1 MTSDTPSVGSLS
13 ASSSDGYRPIRVLI
27 TGLGGNIGSH
37 IMAHIFTNTDWEIVG
52 LDSFRQ
58 KGDKSRI
65 MDFTDPLEHPTWRSR
80 LKIFQTDLCCPIGQ
94 KLREDIG
101 EIDCILHLA
110 AISDVQF
117 SVENPVYSIKNNVDS
132 TLVMLEL
139 ARELKPQAFVQFS
152 TDEVYGPVESV
163 DKPHAEWE
171 THRPSNPYSAS
182 KAATE
187 DIAYAYWRTYGV
199 PVIITNTMNN
209 FGEAQSASKFPAIV
223 QRKVLAGEVVEIHG
237 NPDEIGSR
245 FYIHSRNV
253 ADALLWILARGAYLH
268 KPGKLD
274 EPHKYHI
281 VGNEQLN
288 NLELAQMIADLMGKE
303 LKYKFV
309 DFHRDNPGHDIH
321 YGMSDS
327 KLRSGGWAPPHS
339 LIESMRNTIE
349 WQMENDKWIR

>member
-1 MTSDTPSVGSLS
+1 
-13 ASSSDGYRPIRVLI
+13 
-27 TGLGGNIGSH
+27 
-37 IMAHIFTNTDWEIVG
+37 MAHIFTNTDYEIVG

-65 MDFTDPLEHPTWRSR
+65 EDFCADHPSWRKR
-80 LKIFQTDLCCPIGQ
+80 LKVFQTDLCCPISE
-94 KLREDIG
+94 KLRQDIG
-101 EIDCILHLA
+101 KIDYILHLA

-139 ARELKPQAFVQFS
+139 AREIKPEVFVQFS
-152 TDEVYGPVESV
+152 TDEIYGPVESA

-171 THRPSNPYSAS
+171 AHRPSNPYSAS

-209 FGEAQSASKFPAIV
+209 FGEAQSASKFPAII
-223 QRKVLAGEVVEIHG
+223 QRKLMNDEEVEIHG
-237 NPDEIGSR
+237 NENEIGSR

-253 ADALLWILARGAYLH
+253 ADALLFILLIGVYQHQA
-268 KPGKLD
+268 GKLD

-281 VGNEQLN
+281 VGDEQLN
-288 NLELAQMIADLMGKE
+288 NLELAQMIARLMGKE
-303 LKYKFV
+303 LKYKLV

-321 YGMSDS
+321 YGMLDN
-327 KLRSGGWAPPHS
+327 KLNKAGWRAPIS
-339 LIESMRNTIE
+339 LEESMRNTIA
-349 WQMENDKWIR
+349 WQMENPKWIT

>member
-1 MTSDTPSVGSLS
+1 MSKK
-13 ASSSDGYRPIRVLI
+13 VLI
-27 TGLGGNIGSH
+27 TGIGGNIGAH
-37 IMAHIFTNTDWEIVG
+37 MMAHIFHNTDWEIVG

-65 MDFTDPLEHPTWRSR
+65 DDFCKDHPDWNDR
-80 LKIFQTDLCCPIGQ
+80 LHIFQTDLCCPVSE
-94 KLREDIG
+94 KLRKDMG
-101 EIDCILHLA
+101 HIDYMLHLA

-139 ARELKPQAFVQFS
+139 ARELKPEIFVQFS
-152 TDEVYGPVESV
+152 TDEIYGPVEG
-163 DKPHAEWE
+163 DEAHAEWD
-171 THRPSNPYSAS
+171 THKPSNPYSAS

-187 DIAYAYWRTYGV
+187 DIAYAYWRTYDV

-223 QRKVLAGEVVEIHG
+223 QTLVNADKTVKIHG
-237 NPDEIGSR
+237 DETEIGSR

-253 ADALLWILARGAYLH
+253 ADAILWILDKGAHLH
-268 KPGKLD
+268 QPGTLD

-281 VGNEQLN
+281 VGNERLN
-288 NLELAQMIADLMGKE
+288 NLELAQMIAGFMGKE
-303 LKYKFV
+303 LKYEFQ
-309 DFHRDNPGHDIH
+309 DFHKDNPGHDIH

-327 KLRSGGWAPPHS
+327 KLRPGGWNPPQS
-339 LIESMRNTIE
+339 LEESLRNTVI
-349 WQMENDKWIR
+349 WQMENDKWLK